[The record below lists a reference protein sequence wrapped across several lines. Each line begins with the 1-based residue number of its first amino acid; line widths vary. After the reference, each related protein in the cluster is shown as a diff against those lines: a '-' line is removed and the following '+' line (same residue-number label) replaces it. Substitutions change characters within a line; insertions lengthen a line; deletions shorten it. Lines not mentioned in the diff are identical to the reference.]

1 MFYCDGVPA
10 FPLVL
15 FDLDHTLFD
24 FEGSK
29 KIAFREVLE
38 EEGVENPWSYLD
50 VFKQIERPLWAGLER
65 GELTLDSLND
75 RRFEELVKVAGLDAD
90 PTAMGTSYLSWL
102 GKSGGL
108 FPGARELLDGL
119 VDHCT
124 LALVSNGYGEVQH
137 ARMSNFDL
145 AHYFDAIIVSS
156 EVGVAKPHPD
166 FFDHAFS
173 ALGNPDPQTAL
184 MVGDSLTSDITG
196 ANNYGLSCCWYNP
209 SEQPAPDHLEIDF
222 TVSDLAAIRSI
233 VLDGKTVS

>member
-1 MFYCDGVPA
+1 MVPA

-29 KIAFREVLE
+29 KIAFGEVLK
-38 EEGVENPWSYLD
+38 EEGIEDPSSYLG
-50 VFKQIERPLWAGLER
+50 VFKQVEKPLWAGLER

-75 RRFEELVKVAGLDAD
+75 RRFKELVEVAGLDAN
-90 PTAMGTSYLSWL
+90 PSAMATSYLAWL

-119 VDHCT
+119 VDHCS

-137 ARMSNFDL
+137 ARMTNFEL
-145 AHYFDAIIVSS
+145 GHYFDAIIVSS
-156 EVGVAKPHPD
+156 EVGLAKPHRG
-166 FFDHAFS
+166 FFDHAFT

-184 MVGDSLTSDITG
+184 MVGDSLTSDIAG

-209 SEQPAPDHLEIDF
+209 SEQLAPEHLEIDF
-222 TVSDLAAIRSI
+222 TVSDLASIRSI
-233 VLDGKTVS
+233 VLDGEQP

>member
-1 MFYCDGVPA
+1 MPA

-29 KIAFREVLE
+29 KIAFHEVLKA
-38 EEGVENPWSYLD
+38 EGVEDPEMHLD
-50 VFKQIERPLWAGLER
+50 TFKQIEQPLWAGLER
-65 GELTLDSLND
+65 GELTLESLNGC
-75 RRFEELVKVAGLDAD
+75 RFEGLVEAAKLDTD
-90 PTAMGTSYLSWL
+90 PATMAASYLAWL

-108 FPGARELLDGL
+108 FPGARELLDDL

-156 EVGVAKPHPD
+156 EVGVAKPHRD
-166 FFDHAFS
+166 FFDHAFA
-173 ALGNPDPQTAL
+173 ALGNPDPRTAL
-184 MVGDSLTSDITG
+184 VVGDSLTSDIAG

-209 SEQPAPDHLEIDF
+209 HEATAPDHLDIDF

-233 VLDGKTVS
+233 VLDGEAA